1 MRKLAKCDDCSMRP
15 VLIVSL
21 ISLAT
26 AAGLSSKDKPAKVTF
41 QQMAVGMRD
50 AFSCGVVVEQHLH
63 GTLKGKDIA
72 YGQLRKDNHCD
83 YVESVL
89 NTLPSEP

>member
-1 MRKLAKCDDCSMRP
+1 MRA

-21 ISLAT
+21 VFLAS
-26 AAGLSSKDKPAKVTF
+26 AGLSSKDKPAKVSF
-41 QQMAVGMRD
+41 KQMAVGMRD
-50 AFSCGVVVEQHLH
+50 AFNCGVVVEQHLH

-72 YGQLRKDNHCD
+72 YGQLRRDNRCD

-89 NTLPSEP
+89 NTLPNEP

>member
-1 MRKLAKCDDCSMRP
+1 MRAL
-15 VLIVSL
+15 LIGSL
-21 ISLAT
+21 IFLA
-26 AAGLSSKDKPAKVTF
+26 ASAGLSSKDKPAKVPF
-41 QQMAVGMRD
+41 QQMAIGMRD

-72 YGQLRKDNHCD
+72 YGQLRRDNHCD

-89 NTLPSEP
+89 NTLPAEP

>member
-1 MRKLAKCDDCSMRP
+1 MRAL
-15 VLIVSL
+15 VIVSL
-21 ISLAT
+21 IFLAS
-26 AAGLSSKDKPAKVTF
+26 AAGLSSKDKPAKVSF
-41 QQMAVGMRD
+41 KQMAVGMRD
-50 AFSCGVVVEQHLH
+50 AFNCGVVVEQHLH

-72 YGQLRKDNHCD
+72 YRQLRQDNNCD